1 MENCGRRGLT
11 GAHNTKARDAEPPLH
26 LHSGCRLSTVRHHQP
41 AATIHPLASP
51 SRSQRSAPPRWSSAS
66 ASVSTRPSLLPRRRR
81 RRFSRRP
88 RCSPRPAAFGRVRIA
103 SAFSTIGHRFFVYS
117 GAWLRQNAGPRAT
130 IGVQILASSDR
141 IVHRCCLR

>member
-51 SRSQRSAPPRWSSAS
+51 SHSQRSAPLRWSSAS
-66 ASVSTRPSLLPRRRR
+66 ASVSTRPSLLRRRHR
-81 RRFSRRP
+81 HRFSRRP

-103 SAFSTIGHRFFVYS
+103 SAQSVAASPFVR
-117 GAWLRQNAGPRAT
+117 ALGPIKMPGRAQPA
-130 IGVQILASSDR
+130 VC
-141 IVHRCCLR
+141 RCANFGEFR